1 MNVHIGKILDDNFVN
16 VLEKLD
22 VKLFLFFISTCKTF
36 YIKKKE
42 YINDIISNLDTNLYQ
57 CNTNIFNYIDINNEN
72 DKNDIINKIEYKIKN
87 AFNILKY
94 DCTFNK
100 YLLEEGIQDKFVN
113 ISKLYLQLFC
123 KKHNYKYFNIM
134 YDKIYYYKWFLI
146 NINIFEIY
154 ELEYHI
160 KMKKYKNIYDTLLSL
175 TFINNQEYII
185 ETIYFLQL
193 YFFNKKNIKLKTM
206 TIYILYSYVNI
217 NLNNLIKNI
226 EFINNITNKSTD
238 FIDSILLIKMPK
250 YIKNL
255 IINKI
260 NDTVKKINNN

>member
-16 VLEKLD
+16 ILEKLD
-22 VKLFLFFISTCKTF
+22 IKLFMYFISTCKTF

-57 CNTNIFNYIDINNEN
+57 YNTNANIFNYIDINSEN

-87 AFNILKY
+87 AFNICKY
-94 DCTFNK
+94 DCIFTEK
-100 YLLEEGIQDKFVN
+100 GIQDKFVN
-113 ISKLYLQLFC
+113 ISKLYLQLIC
-123 KKHNYKYFNIM
+123 KKHNYKYFNII

-160 KMKKYKNIYDTLLSL
+160 KMKKYKKIYDTLLSL

-193 YFFNKKNIKLKTM
+193 YFFNKKNIKYKSM
-206 TIYILYSYVNI
+206 IIYVLYSYVNI
-217 NLNNLIKNI
+217 NLDNLIKNI
-226 EFINNITNKSTD
+226 ELINNITIKSTE

-260 NDTVKKINNN
+260 NDTVKKINL

>member
-1 MNVHIGKILDDNFVN
+1 MNVHISKIPDDNFVN
-16 VLEKLD
+16 ILEKLNI
-22 VKLFLFFISTCKTF
+22 KLFMYFIYTCKTF

-94 DCTFNK
+94 DCIFT
-100 YLLEEGIQDKFVN
+100 EEGIQDKFVN
-113 ISKLYLQLFC
+113 ISKLYLQLIC
-123 KKHNYKYFNIM
+123 KKHNYKYFNII

-160 KMKKYKNIYDTLLSL
+160 KMKKYKNIYNTLLSL

-193 YFFNKKNIKLKTM
+193 YFSHKKNIKMRTLI
-206 TIYILYSYVNI
+206 IYILYSYVNMNI
-217 NLNNLIKNI
+217 NNLIHSINFK
-226 EFINNITNKSTD
+226 NNIIIKSTD